1 MRSLS
6 SVLAFVLIASGS
18 NALEYRVGT
27 LDIIHPWSR
36 ATPRGSTVGAGYM
49 AIRNGGTAQD
59 RLIGGSSDVAAKLE
73 IHETTITDGVAKMRP
88 VSGGLL
94 IKPGETVQLKPG
106 ALHVM
111 FVGLKN
117 PLNPGDHINATLIFE
132 KAGAVNI
139 DFDVVAMG
147 STPKN

>member
-1 MRSLS
+1 MSSLTLQS
-6 SVLAFVLIASGS
+6 CKLELIWSLTGS
-18 NALEYRVGT
+18 
-27 LDIIHPWSR
+27 
-36 ATPRGSTVGAGYM
+36 
-49 AIRNGGTAQD
+49 
-59 RLIGGSSDVAAKLE
+59 AKLE

-94 IKPGETVQLKPG
+94 IKPGETVELKPG

-147 STPKN
+147 ATPKN